1 MDMTRTQ
8 PQTITLFG
16 IAISRMTMRE
26 TVAYLISAVQ
36 ARRTT
41 QVVTANPI
49 MMMTAFQDPAYYA
62 MLQGADVVVPDGA
75 GLVWAASR
83 LHKPVQERVAG
94 YDLVQQLFQVGAE
107 QAWTFYFLG
116 ASQDVVEAAKA
127 RAIEAHPGLRVI
139 GCRDGYF
146 TPQQDEDV
154 IQDIIAAAP
163 DVLLVGRSV
172 YTQDPWIAQYRE
184 RLGIPVMIG
193 VGGSFDV
200 MSGKL
205 RRAPRWMQRL
215 RLEWLFRL
223 LQQPSRFPRMISLPK
238 FVIRVLLYGE
248 KLQKR

>member
-1 MDMTRTQ
+1 
-8 PQTITLFG
+8 
-16 IAISRMTMRE
+16 
-26 TVAYLISAVQ
+26 V
-36 ARRTT
+36 
-41 QVVTANPI
+41 
-49 MMMTAFQDPAYYA
+49 
-62 MLQGADVVVPDGA
+62 
-75 GLVWAASR
+75 
-83 LHKPVQERVAG
+83 
-94 YDLVQQLFQVGAE
+94 
-107 QAWTFYFLG
+107 
-116 ASQDVVEAAKA
+116 
-127 RAIEAHPGLRVI
+127 IE
-139 GCRDGYF
+139 
-146 TPQQDEDV
+146 
-154 IQDIIAAAP
+154 DIVAAAP

-223 LQQPSRFPRMISLPK
+223 LQQPSRLPRMLSLPK